1 MRGYFGLGQLSA
13 TEKQDILD
21 QHKSLYNGYQ
31 TMQPQVSNTQPLYTY
46 DFAGD
51 KDGMVVNN
59 KGEVKK
65 YTNMGINEQYE
76 KAGVCEQCGGTMR
89 EDVCEQC
96 GGKMEGEVEEGVGKL
111 DDIYDEEDLN
121 PSAGFDYIEGPS
133 NSVDT
138 FEKMHKNLY
147 KEDEYEDDDN
157 ENDGDENLQVGDQL
171 DEQGYTGGG
180 NAPNMDINIEPAY
193 NFRSNGPDEVYPTE
207 GEMEEQ
213 TPEDNTRYRR
223 RGITYDNL
231 LSFIDYEKT
240 QWDAC
245 HDFSDEFEYADNIIS
260 SAIDNFFAETG
271 QDYENDDLFDELHD
285 ICKDWFGQEL
295 LSSYYEECGG
305 QEEEEEEDFMFMES
319 AFADEID
326 EVDVSGSQGI
336 YGEMDPPYDFDS
348 EGPGKAGP
356 YQRTSYNEE
365 EMSEGD
371 VPSRFES
378 FYNRFLTKEYGSVE
392 PIESDDKI
400 SFMKNG
406 DEVFTYYKKLKGP
419 TLSHHV
425 SGFLR
430 NIFGFNFDDTED
442 IFDKWFSKHFNL
454 EVDFNRKDYIRNYI
468 KNQKLKIK
476 TYNQFFGLKKPK
488 NWGKGD
494 DITVDTIKDQIVGD
508 LTDGYDLS
516 GINKEVVKHGVDRF
530 AQKWYNDVR
539 NLDYDSAIYKTDY
552 ISETDDWDEFL
563 GEIGI
568 YGEMEPP
575 YVFDPEGPGKAGPY
589 QRSSYYEEEDE
600 DEESEEDFELDED
613 LKESF
618 MNQKEKV
625 LKMMSRMKVIK

>member
-180 NAPNMDINIEPAY
+180 NAPDMDINIEPAY

-213 TPEDNTRYRR
+213 APEDNVRYRR
-223 RGITYDNL
+223 RGITLDNMITY
-231 LSFIDYEKT
+231 IDYEKT

-295 LSSYYEECGG
+295 ISGYYEECGG
-305 QEEEEEEDFMFMES
+305 QEEEEDDDDEDFMFMES

-326 EVDVSGSQGI
+326 EVDVSGSQ
-336 YGEMDPPYDFDS
+336 
-348 EGPGKAGP
+348 
-356 YQRTSYNEE
+356 
-365 EMSEGD
+365 
-371 VPSRFES
+371 
-378 FYNRFLTKEYGSVE
+378 
-392 PIESDDKI
+392 
-400 SFMKNG
+400 
-406 DEVFTYYKKLKGP
+406 
-419 TLSHHV
+419 
-425 SGFLR
+425 
-430 NIFGFNFDDTED
+430 
-442 IFDKWFSKHFNL
+442 
-454 EVDFNRKDYIRNYI
+454 
-468 KNQKLKIK
+468 
-476 TYNQFFGLKKPK
+476 
-488 NWGKGD
+488 
-494 DITVDTIKDQIVGD
+494 
-508 LTDGYDLS
+508 
-516 GINKEVVKHGVDRF
+516 
-530 AQKWYNDVR
+530 
-539 NLDYDSAIYKTDY
+539 
-552 ISETDDWDEFL
+552 
-563 GEIGI
+563 GI

-589 QRSSYYEEEDE
+589 QRSSYYEEEGE

>member
-31 TMQPQVSNTQPLYTY
+31 TMQPQVSNTQPLYVY

-121 PSAGFDYIEGPS
+121 PSAGFDYIEGSS

-157 ENDGDENLQVGDQL
+157 EDDDNEDDDNEDDGFEDLELGDQL

-180 NAPNMDINIEPAY
+180 NAPDMDISNIEPAY
-193 NFRSNGPDEVYPTE
+193 NFQSDGPDEVYPTE

-213 TPEDNTRYRR
+213 SPEDNMRYRR
-223 RGITYDNL
+223 RGIIYDNL

-240 QWDAC
+240 QWDMC

-271 QDYENDDLFDELHD
+271 QDSETDEFFDKLHD
-285 ICKDWFGQEL
+285 ICKDWFGEDL
-295 LSSYYEECGG
+295 ISGYYEECGG

-365 EMSEGD
+365 EID
-371 VPSRFES
+371 
-378 FYNRFLTKEYGSVE
+378 
-392 PIESDDKI
+392 
-400 SFMKNG
+400 
-406 DEVFTYYKKLKGP
+406 
-419 TLSHHV
+419 
-425 SGFLR
+425 
-430 NIFGFNFDDTED
+430 
-442 IFDKWFSKHFNL
+442 
-454 EVDFNRKDYIRNYI
+454 
-468 KNQKLKIK
+468 
-476 TYNQFFGLKKPK
+476 
-488 NWGKGD
+488 
-494 DITVDTIKDQIVGD
+494 
-508 LTDGYDLS
+508 
-516 GINKEVVKHGVDRF
+516 
-530 AQKWYNDVR
+530 
-539 NLDYDSAIYKTDY
+539 
-552 ISETDDWDEFL
+552 
-563 GEIGI
+563 
-568 YGEMEPP
+568 EME
-575 YVFDPEGPGKAGPY
+575 V
-589 QRSSYYEEEDE
+589 E
-600 DEESEEDFELDED
+600 DEEEFEIDED
-613 LKESF
+613 LQESF
-618 MNQKEKV
+618 HNQKNKIME
-625 LKMMSRMKVIK
+625 MMSRMKVIK

>member
-285 ICKDWFGQEL
+285 ICKDWFGEEL

-326 EVDVSGSQGI
+326 EVDVSGSQ
-336 YGEMDPPYDFDS
+336 
-348 EGPGKAGP
+348 
-356 YQRTSYNEE
+356 
-365 EMSEGD
+365 
-371 VPSRFES
+371 
-378 FYNRFLTKEYGSVE
+378 
-392 PIESDDKI
+392 
-400 SFMKNG
+400 
-406 DEVFTYYKKLKGP
+406 
-419 TLSHHV
+419 
-425 SGFLR
+425 
-430 NIFGFNFDDTED
+430 
-442 IFDKWFSKHFNL
+442 
-454 EVDFNRKDYIRNYI
+454 
-468 KNQKLKIK
+468 
-476 TYNQFFGLKKPK
+476 
-488 NWGKGD
+488 
-494 DITVDTIKDQIVGD
+494 
-508 LTDGYDLS
+508 
-516 GINKEVVKHGVDRF
+516 
-530 AQKWYNDVR
+530 
-539 NLDYDSAIYKTDY
+539 
-552 ISETDDWDEFL
+552 
-563 GEIGI
+563 GI

-618 MNQKEKV
+618 MEQKNKV
-625 LKMMSRMKVIK
+625 MKMMNRMKIIK

>member
-180 NAPNMDINIEPAY
+180 NAPDMDINIEPAY

-285 ICKDWFGQEL
+285 ICKDWFGEEL

-326 EVDVSGSQGI
+326 EVDVSGSQ
-336 YGEMDPPYDFDS
+336 
-348 EGPGKAGP
+348 
-356 YQRTSYNEE
+356 
-365 EMSEGD
+365 
-371 VPSRFES
+371 
-378 FYNRFLTKEYGSVE
+378 
-392 PIESDDKI
+392 
-400 SFMKNG
+400 
-406 DEVFTYYKKLKGP
+406 
-419 TLSHHV
+419 
-425 SGFLR
+425 
-430 NIFGFNFDDTED
+430 
-442 IFDKWFSKHFNL
+442 
-454 EVDFNRKDYIRNYI
+454 
-468 KNQKLKIK
+468 
-476 TYNQFFGLKKPK
+476 
-488 NWGKGD
+488 
-494 DITVDTIKDQIVGD
+494 
-508 LTDGYDLS
+508 
-516 GINKEVVKHGVDRF
+516 
-530 AQKWYNDVR
+530 
-539 NLDYDSAIYKTDY
+539 
-552 ISETDDWDEFL
+552 
-563 GEIGI
+563 GI

-618 MNQKEKV
+618 MEQKNKV
-625 LKMMSRMKVIK
+625 MKMMNRMKIIK

>member
-157 ENDGDENLQVGDQL
+157 EDDGDENLQVGDQL

-180 NAPNMDINIEPAY
+180 NAPDMDINIEPAY

-295 LSSYYEECGG
+295 ISGYYEECGG
-305 QEEEEEEDFMFMES
+305 QEEEEDDDDEDFMFMES

-326 EVDVSGSQGI
+326 EVDVSGSQ
-336 YGEMDPPYDFDS
+336 
-348 EGPGKAGP
+348 
-356 YQRTSYNEE
+356 
-365 EMSEGD
+365 
-371 VPSRFES
+371 
-378 FYNRFLTKEYGSVE
+378 
-392 PIESDDKI
+392 
-400 SFMKNG
+400 
-406 DEVFTYYKKLKGP
+406 
-419 TLSHHV
+419 
-425 SGFLR
+425 
-430 NIFGFNFDDTED
+430 
-442 IFDKWFSKHFNL
+442 
-454 EVDFNRKDYIRNYI
+454 
-468 KNQKLKIK
+468 
-476 TYNQFFGLKKPK
+476 
-488 NWGKGD
+488 
-494 DITVDTIKDQIVGD
+494 
-508 LTDGYDLS
+508 
-516 GINKEVVKHGVDRF
+516 
-530 AQKWYNDVR
+530 
-539 NLDYDSAIYKTDY
+539 
-552 ISETDDWDEFL
+552 
-563 GEIGI
+563 GI

-589 QRSSYYEEEDE
+589 QRSSYYEEEGE

>member
-31 TMQPQVSNTQPLYTY
+31 TMQPQVSNTQPLYVY

-111 DDIYDEEDLN
+111 DDIYDEEDLGN
-121 PSAGFDYIEGPS
+121 AEFDYVQGGG
-133 NSVDT
+133 NKYGT

-147 KEDEYEDDDN
+147 KEDEYEDDDYEDDDN
-157 ENDGDENLQVGDQL
+157 GQDDKVGSEDMQIDSSEMYEQFM

-180 NAPNMDINIEPAY
+180 NTPMDLNIEPAY
-193 NFRSNGPDEVYPTE
+193 NFQSDGPDEVYPTE

-213 TPEDNTRYRR
+213 SPEDNMRYRR
-223 RGITYDNL
+223 RGIIYDNL

-240 QWDAC
+240 QWDMC

-271 QDYENDDLFDELHD
+271 QDSETDEFFDKLHD
-285 ICKDWFGQEL
+285 ICKDWFGEDL
-295 LSSYYEECGG
+295 ISGYYEECGG
-305 QEEEEEEDFMFMES
+305 QEEEEEDEDFMFMES

-336 YGEMDPPYDFDS
+336 YGEMDPPYNF
-348 EGPGKAGP
+348 
-356 YQRTSYNEE
+356 
-365 EMSEGD
+365 
-371 VPSRFES
+371 
-378 FYNRFLTKEYGSVE
+378 GS
-392 PIESDDKI
+392 K
-400 SFMKNG
+400 
-406 DEVFTYYKKLKGP
+406 
-419 TLSHHV
+419 
-425 SGFLR
+425 
-430 NIFGFNFDDTED
+430 
-442 IFDKWFSKHFNL
+442 
-454 EVDFNRKDYIRNYI
+454 
-468 KNQKLKIK
+468 
-476 TYNQFFGLKKPK
+476 
-488 NWGKGD
+488 
-494 DITVDTIKDQIVGD
+494 
-508 LTDGYDLS
+508 
-516 GINKEVVKHGVDRF
+516 
-530 AQKWYNDVR
+530 
-539 NLDYDSAIYKTDY
+539 
-552 ISETDDWDEFL
+552 
-563 GEIGI
+563 
-568 YGEMEPP
+568 
-575 YVFDPEGPGKAGPY
+575 GPGKAGPY
-589 QRSSYYEEEDE
+589 QRSSYYEEEME
-600 DEESEEDFELDED
+600 DDFGFATHSGGFDGDDSEEDFGFVTHSGDFDGDDSEDDFGFATHSGDFDGDDSEEEFEIDED

>member
-31 TMQPQVSNTQPLYTY
+31 TMQPQVSNTQPLYVY

-76 KAGVCEQCGGTMR
+76 KAGVCEQCGGTMK

-111 DDIYDEEDLN
+111 DDIYDEEDLGN
-121 PSAGFDYIEGPS
+121 AEFDYVQGGG
-133 NSVDT
+133 NKYGT

-147 KEDEYEDDDN
+147 KEDEYEDDDYEDDDN
-157 ENDGDENLQVGDQL
+157 GQDDKVGSEDMQIDSSEMYEQFM

-180 NAPNMDINIEPAY
+180 NTPMDLNIEPAY
-193 NFRSNGPDEVYPTE
+193 NFQSDGPDEVYPTE

-213 TPEDNTRYRR
+213 SPEDNMRYRR
-223 RGITYDNL
+223 RGIIYDNL

-240 QWDAC
+240 QWDMC

-271 QDYENDDLFDELHD
+271 QDSETDEFFDKLHD
-285 ICKDWFGQEL
+285 ICKDWFGEDL
-295 LSSYYEECGG
+295 ISGYYEECGG

-365 EMSEGD
+365 EID
-371 VPSRFES
+371 
-378 FYNRFLTKEYGSVE
+378 
-392 PIESDDKI
+392 
-400 SFMKNG
+400 
-406 DEVFTYYKKLKGP
+406 
-419 TLSHHV
+419 
-425 SGFLR
+425 
-430 NIFGFNFDDTED
+430 
-442 IFDKWFSKHFNL
+442 
-454 EVDFNRKDYIRNYI
+454 
-468 KNQKLKIK
+468 
-476 TYNQFFGLKKPK
+476 
-488 NWGKGD
+488 
-494 DITVDTIKDQIVGD
+494 
-508 LTDGYDLS
+508 
-516 GINKEVVKHGVDRF
+516 
-530 AQKWYNDVR
+530 
-539 NLDYDSAIYKTDY
+539 
-552 ISETDDWDEFL
+552 
-563 GEIGI
+563 
-568 YGEMEPP
+568 EME
-575 YVFDPEGPGKAGPY
+575 V
-589 QRSSYYEEEDE
+589 E
-600 DEESEEDFELDED
+600 DEEEFEIDED
-613 LKESF
+613 LQESF
-618 MNQKEKV
+618 HNQKNKIME
-625 LKMMSRMKVIK
+625 MMSRMKVIK